1 MKWNIL
7 CSWWQV
13 KKSNFI
19 LYVDGPFDIRT
30 VDFLQREGCD
40 EVVLGGIVDGSE
52 QSSSPIYVVL
62 IR

>member
-7 CSWWQV
+7 CSWRQV

-52 QSSSPIYVVL
+52 
-62 IR
+62 